1 MDKIQIVSASE
12 KGTRYFGEFFPGAT
26 VDTLSSAEDA
36 QQSLNTVRFDLV
48 IVDTP
53 LSDEFGT
60 SFAVAAAKA
69 ATTIL
74 VVKKERFEQVSTL
87 IEPQGVI
94 VVAKPINSQAFRYVL
109 RALEDSK
116 ARIAELEN
124 KIEDIRI
131 IDRAKLVLVSNLKM
145 TEPQA
150 HKHIERQ
157 AMDRRVTRR
166 DVALGILKT
175 YEERD

>member
-1 MDKIQIVSASE
+1 MDKVQIVSASD
-12 KGTRYFGEFFPGAT
+12 KGTRYFSEFFAGVV
-26 VDTLSSAEDA
+26 VDALSSAEDA
-36 QQSLNTVRFDLV
+36 QHRLSTERFDLV
-48 IVDTP
+48 IIDTP

-94 VVAKPINSQAFRYVL
+94 VVAKPLNAQAFRYVL
-109 RALEDSK
+109 RALEDSR
-116 ARIAELEN
+116 ARITELEN
-124 KIEDIRI
+124 KIEDIRV

-157 AMDRRVTRR
+157 AMDRRITRR

-175 YEERD
+175 YEERT

>member
-1 MDKIQIVSASE
+1 MDRVQIVSASD
-12 KGTRYFGEFFPGAT
+12 KGTRYFGDFFTGGT
-26 VDTLSSAEDA
+26 VDALSSAEDA
-36 QQSLNTVRFDLV
+36 QGLLNTVRFDLV

-74 VVKKERFEQVSTL
+74 IVKKERFEQVSSL

-94 VVAKPINSQAFRYVL
+94 VVAKPLNSQVFRYIL

-124 KIEDIRI
+124 KIDDIRV

-157 AMDRRVTRR
+157 AMDRRISRR
-166 DVALGILKT
+166 EVALGILRT
-175 YEERD
+175 YEERT